1 LNDVPTDRI
10 VIHCDASEIAS
21 ADEATLDALLRLQLL
36 ARRVGVSITLLNARP
51 ELVDLL
57 TLAGLAEELGI
68 ETRRESEECEQVGID
83 EEVDPGDATV

>member
-1 LNDVPTDRI
+1 MPADRI
-10 VIHCDASEIAS
+10 VIHCDASEIAG

-36 ARRVGVSITLLNARP
+36 ARRMGVSITLLNARP

-57 TLAGLAEELGI
+57 TLAGVAEELGI
-68 ETRRESEECEQVGID
+68 EARREAEECEQVRID